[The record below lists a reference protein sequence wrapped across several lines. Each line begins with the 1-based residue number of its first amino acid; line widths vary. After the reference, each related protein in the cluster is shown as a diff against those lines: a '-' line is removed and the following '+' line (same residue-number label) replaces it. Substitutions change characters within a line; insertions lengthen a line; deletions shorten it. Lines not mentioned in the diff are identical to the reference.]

1 MDDAGYPDGF
11 EMELLVYTA
20 DLSRVQLGDMINAM
34 WAEINVKVNLLEM
47 EGAAYG
53 ALTMS
58 TAESGY
64 RHKNAF
70 TGGLQSPNPL
80 KAIESVR
87 RQPWNRYHFVD
98 DYVIE

>member
-1 MDDAGYPDGF
+1 M
-11 EMELLVYTA
+11 
-20 DLSRVQLGDMINAM
+20 
-34 WAEINVKVNLLEM
+34 AEINVKVNLLEM
-47 EGAAYG
+47 EGATYG

-58 TAESGY
+58 TVESGY

-87 RQPWNRYHFVD
+87 R
-98 DYVIE
+98 